1 MLARFTFENIIWCLG
16 VIAFTL
22 ITLLLV
28 VLCIYLLFGLFGY
41 SFTETTKILSLQNE
55 D

>member
-1 MLARFTFENIIWCLG
+1 MLARFTFENIIWLLG
-16 VIAFTL
+16 VITFTL
-22 ITLLLV
+22 ITLLLIV
-28 VLCIYLLFGLFGY
+28 FCIYVLFGLFGY